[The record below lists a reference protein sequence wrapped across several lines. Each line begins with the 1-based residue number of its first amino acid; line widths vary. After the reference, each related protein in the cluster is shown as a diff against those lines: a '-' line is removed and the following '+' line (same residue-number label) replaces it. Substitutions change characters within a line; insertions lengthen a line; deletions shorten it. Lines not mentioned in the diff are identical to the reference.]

1 MGMQVMRVMCSSGD
15 VKRIVITMELALK
28 VKMVNINANVIH
40 TGLGKHVM

>member
-28 VKMVNINANVIH
+28 VTMVSINANVIQS
-40 TGLGKHVM
+40 GLGKHAI